1 MSCGVDGQWLL
12 WDPRIVNHTVVGI
25 LGDLRI
31 LGELVAAGGRLDIGV
46 LVFRHVLLCE
56 LLGERGLC
64 LFRAWRRRGRTST
77 GVTAA
82 FRRKGNVLVDG
93 GGRQSL
99 ADRKLT
105 FEFPVGE
112 ILVRQLIGERIQ
124 HGVLIGC
131 CHSVCIGKECENIL
145 RSHSFADDN
154 ITALKGCRRCCIMLV
169 NSCRIATVIIKRHC
183 IRILLVDDAA
193 CGLCRSA
200 IEIGDTASADIDL
213 LAGDIGECTRA
224 DILVVLIVAR
234 IAPLIQPCCTVLQ
247 IEIRRTAVIHK
258 AVQVGLIRQQCDVQR
273 AGRQSKE
280 ITVKFY
286 VRNIGT
292 FLVVARL

>member
-1 MSCGVDGQWLL
+1 MLINSRCM
-12 WDPRIVNHTVVGI
+12 
-25 LGDLRI
+25 
-31 LGELVAAGGRLDIGV
+31 AA
-46 LVFRHVLLCE
+46 
-56 LLGERGLC
+56 
-64 LFRAWRRRGRTST
+64 
-77 GVTAA
+77 
-82 FRRKGNVLVDG
+82 
-93 GGRQSL
+93 
-99 ADRKLT
+99 
-105 FEFPVGE
+105 
-112 ILVRQLIGERIQ
+112 
-124 HGVLIGC
+124 
-131 CHSVCIGKECENIL
+131 
-145 RSHSFADDN
+145 
-154 ITALKGCRRCCIMLV
+154 
-169 NSCRIATVIIKRHC
+169 VIIKRHC

-213 LAGDIGECTRA
+213 LAGDIGECARA
-224 DILVVLIVAR
+224 DVLVVLIVAR

>member
-1 MSCGVDGQWLL
+1 M
-12 WDPRIVNHTVVGI
+12 NHTIIGI

-31 LGELVAAGGRLDIGV
+31 LGELVVAGGRFNIGV

-64 LFRAWRRRGRTST
+64 LLRAWRRRCRTST
-77 GVTAA
+77 GVAAA

-93 GGRQSL
+93 GGRQAL
-99 ADRKLT
+99 ADRKLA

-124 HGVLIGC
+124 YGVLIGC
-131 CHSVCIGKECENIL
+131 CHSVCVGKECENIL
-145 RSHSFADDN
+145 RSHSLADDN
-154 ITALKGCRRCCIMLV
+154 ITALKGCRCCCVMLI
-169 NSCRIATVIIKRHC
+169 NSCRMAAVIIKRHC

-213 LAGDIGECTRA
+213 LAGDIGECARA
-224 DILVVLIVAR
+224 DVLVVLIVAR

-247 IEIRRTAVIHK
+247 IEIRRTAIIHK
-258 AVQVGLIRQQCDVQR
+258 AVQVGVLCRKCDIELSCGQ
-273 AGRQSKE
+273 GKE
-280 ITVKFY
+280 IAVKLDVFG
-286 VRNIGT
+286 RN
-292 FLVVARL
+292 